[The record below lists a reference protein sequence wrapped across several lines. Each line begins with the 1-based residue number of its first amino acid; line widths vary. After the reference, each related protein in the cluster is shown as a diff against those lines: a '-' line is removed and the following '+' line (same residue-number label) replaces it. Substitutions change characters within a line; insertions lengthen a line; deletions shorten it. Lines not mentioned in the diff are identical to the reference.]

1 MLNRN
6 SVATFDMDNIGLLF
20 TQISEIINNFSNDFN
35 TLQHYASIPIRSE
48 KELLER
54 AEVMDELAD
63 RATSNND
70 IAMLFVNAIADR
82 IEEYEDANLNMPT
95 LKPNDVLAGL
105 MKLKNVKQIDL
116 DGVAKQGVISDLLN
130 EKRTMNIK
138 QIKGFSKFFSVPT
151 SLFMG

>member
-6 SVATFDMDNIGLLF
+6 SVATFDMANIGLLF
-20 TQISEIINNFSNDFN
+20 SQMGEVIESFSNDFG
-35 TLQHYASIPIRSE
+35 TLQHYASTPIKSE

-63 RATSNND
+63 MATSNND
-70 IAMLFVNAIADR
+70 IAMIFVNAIADR

-95 LKPNDVLAGL
+95 LKPSDVLAGL

-138 QIKGFSKFFSVPT
+138 QIKGFSEFFSVPA

>member
-20 TQISEIINNFSNDFN
+20 TQISEIINNFSNDFS